1 MARPERERQILAVAH
16 AQFADRGFAAVTMD
30 DVAAEVGVT
39 KPLLYNYVGNKERL
53 YLACLEEAAAAL
65 TRTLTAAA
73 EGAATPGDALRDGLR
88 AFFAFVAEHRDRW
101 RLLYDE
107 TLPASGAVAE
117 RVTAHRE
124 QLARLV
130 ATLVDELVE
139 PAATPARERAAHGPG
154 ATGKRPAGA
163 AGERPAGAP
172 SPAADGLAHALLGA
186 AEALARWWL
195 QGEPLPAPTT
205 AELLIAAVEPGV
217 REAVAARRA
226 SDDPRRTSP

>member
-1 MARPERERQILAVAH
+1 MSPPAATRTRMARPQRERQILAAAH
-16 AQFADRGFAAVTMD
+16 AQFAARGFAAVTMD

-73 EGAATPGDALRDGLR
+73 DGAATPGDALRDGLR
-88 AFFAFVAEHRDRW
+88 AFFAFVEEHRDRW

-117 RVTAHRE
+117 RVAAHRE
-124 QLARLV
+124 ELARLV
-130 ATLVDELVE
+130 ATLIEQLVE
-139 PAATPARERAAHGPG
+139 PAAD
-154 ATGKRPAGA
+154 ATGEGPAA
-163 AGERPAGAP
+163 VP
-172 SPAADGLAHALLGA
+172 SAAADGLAHALLGA

-195 QGEPLPAPTT
+195 EGEALRAPAT
-205 AELLIAAVEPGV
+205 AELLIAAVEPGM
-217 REAVAARRA
+217 REAVAARRTA
-226 SDDPRRTSP
+226 ADPPDDSGGPAL

>member
-1 MARPERERQILAVAH
+1 MARPQRERQILAAAH
-16 AQFADRGFAAVTMD
+16 AQFAARGFAAVTMD
-30 DVAAEVGVT
+30 DVASEVGVT

-73 EGAATPGDALRDGLR
+73 DDAATPGDALRDGLR
-88 AFFAFVAEHRDRW
+88 AFFAFVEEHRDRW

-124 QLARLV
+124 ELARLV
-130 ATLVDELVE
+130 ATLIEQLVE
-139 PAATPARERAAHGPG
+139 PAPAV
-154 ATGKRPAGA
+154 
-163 AGERPAGAP
+163 ERPAGLP
-172 SPAADGLAHALLGA
+172 SAAADGLAHALLGA

-195 QGEPLPAPTT
+195 DGEALPAPAT
-205 AELLIAAVEPGV
+205 AELLIAAVEPGI
-217 REAVAARRA
+217 RKAVAARRTA
-226 SDDPRRTSP
+226 DPPDDPGRSGS

>member
-1 MARPERERQILAVAH
+1 MPARTVARRARMTRPERERQIVAAAH
-16 AQFADRGFAAVTMD
+16 AQFAERGFAAVTMD

-73 EGAATPGDALRDGLR
+73 ERAATPGDALRDGLR
-88 AFFAFVAEHRDRW
+88 AFFAFVEEHRDRW

-117 RVTAHRE
+117 RVTEHRE
-124 QLARLV
+124 ELARLV
-130 ATLVDELVE
+130 AALVEQLVD
-139 PAATPARERAAHGPG
+139 PAAAGPARRTA
-154 ATGKRPAGA
+154 
-163 AGERPAGAP
+163 
-172 SPAADGLAHALLGA
+172 PAADALAHALLGA

-195 QGEPLPAPTT
+195 QDEALPAPTT

-217 REAVAARRA
+217 RQAVAARRA
-226 SDDPRRTSP
+226 PATPPDDTRRTGP